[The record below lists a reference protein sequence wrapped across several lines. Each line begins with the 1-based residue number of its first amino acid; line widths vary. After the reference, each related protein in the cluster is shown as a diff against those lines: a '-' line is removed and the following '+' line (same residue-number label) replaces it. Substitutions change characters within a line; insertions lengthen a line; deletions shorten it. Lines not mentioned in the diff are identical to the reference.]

1 MRIIL
6 RILINA
12 AALWVAARLFSG
24 ITLSSEWVS
33 VLIVAAV
40 FGLINAFLKPITQLL
55 TLPITILTLGL
66 FTLVINAIMLQITDA
81 LTSGLNVEGFWT
93 SIGGGLVISVVSWA
107 LSSFLSDDDNRSG
120 GGGGGNHRDVIDVK
134 ER

>member
-1 MRIIL
+1 M
-6 RILINA
+6 
-12 AALWVAARLFSG
+12 
-24 ITLSSEWVS
+24 
-33 VLIVAAV
+33 LIVAAV

-81 LTSGLNVEGFWT
+81 LTSGLNVDGFWT

-107 LSSFLSDDDNRSG
+107 LSSFLSEDDNRSG
-120 GGGGGNHRDVIDVK
+120 GGGGDGNRRDVIDVK